1 MEEEAA
7 VALNPASIPAI
18 LAAHVAAHGGEIIL
32 RKKDRGIWKAV
43 TWAEFGSS
51 VHEISSGLTKMG
63 FRPGDVACV
72 LAETRPEWAYI
83 DLGILAAAG
92 ISGGIRPDSDPE
104 RLGQVLRESRCRVLF
119 VENEEQLDKALLT
132 RDRCP
137 ALQRI
142 VIIDMKGLRDFA
154 DPMCIG
160 LKAFV
165 GSDSKAAPVSV
176 AAEQPA
182 VLLVRDGN
190 LQTLSHG
197 ETMSLIAE
205 ARKRLPLHPN
215 DERLALLPMS
225 EVIERVLGLYLSLE
239 ARVIS
244 NYLENPDTAV
254 ENLQELQ
261 PTVLATDARVWQVL
275 RDRIEVAASNA
286 TRVQRVLYRW
296 AIALAARRG
305 PSAWLARATV
315 LRAVKRE
322 IGLGRL
328 RVAYAGGPRLSPDS
342 ERWTAALGIDIRHI
356 DGKATQG
363 IALDEQRYQ
372 ALKEAAYGT

>member
-18 LAAHVAAHGGEIIL
+18 LAANVAAHSGEIIL

-43 TWAEFGSS
+43 TWGELSTR
-51 VHEISSGLTKMG
+51 VREVSSGLAKMG

-92 ISGGIRPDSDPE
+92 ISGGIQSDTDAE
-104 RLGQVLRESRCRVLF
+104 QLGQVLRDSRCRVLF
-119 VENEEQLDKALLT
+119 VENEEQIDKALLM

-154 DPMCIG
+154 DPMCVS

-165 GSDSKAAPVSV
+165 GADPKVAPVTI

-197 ETMSLIAE
+197 ETMSLIAD
-205 ARKRLPLHPN
+205 ARRNLSLHPN

-225 EVIERVLGLYLSLE
+225 EVMERILGLYLSLE
-239 ARVIS
+239 TRIVS

-261 PTVLATDARVWQVL
+261 PTVLATDARTWQML
-275 RDRIEVAASNA
+275 RDRIEAAASNA
-286 TRVQRVLYRW
+286 TRLQRMLYRW
-296 AIALAARRG
+296 AISAAGRRG

-328 RVAYAGGPRLSPDS
+328 RVAYAGGARLSPES
-342 ERWTAALGIDIRHI
+342 ERWTAALGINIRYV

>member
-18 LAAHVAAHGGEIIL
+18 LAAHVAAHSGEIVL
-32 RKKDRGIWKAV
+32 RKKDRGIWKAI
-43 TWAEFGSS
+43 TWGELGTR
-51 VHEISSGLTKMG
+51 VHEVSVGLTKMG

-92 ISGGIRPDSDPE
+92 ISGGIQPDTDAE
-104 RLGQVLRESRCRVLF
+104 QLGRVLRDSRCRVLF
-119 VENEEQLDKALLT
+119 VENEEQIDKALLM

-154 DPMCIG
+154 DPMCVS

-165 GSDSKAAPVSV
+165 GADPKVAPVTI

-197 ETMSLIAE
+197 ETMSLIAD
-205 ARKRLPLHPN
+205 ARRNLSLHAN

-225 EVIERVLGLYLSLE
+225 EVMERILGLYLSLE
-239 ARVIS
+239 TRIIS

-261 PTVLATDARVWQVL
+261 PTVLATDARIWQML
-275 RDRIEVAASNA
+275 RDRIEAAAANA
-286 TRVQRVLYRW
+286 TRLQRMLYRW
-296 AIALAARRG
+296 AIAAAARRG

-328 RVAYAGGPRLSPDS
+328 RVAYAGGSRLSPES
-342 ERWTAALGIDIRHI
+342 ERWTTALGINIRYV

>member
-7 VALNPASIPAI
+7 VALNPASLPAI
-18 LAAHVAAHGGEIIL
+18 LATNVAAHSGEIIL
-32 RKKDRGIWKAV
+32 RKKDRGIWKAI
-43 TWAEFGSS
+43 TWGELNTHVREVST
-51 VHEISSGLTKMG
+51 GLTKMG

-72 LAETRPEWAYI
+72 LAETRPEWVYV

-92 ISGGIRPDSDPE
+92 ISGGLRPDGDAE
-104 RLGQVLRESRCRVLF
+104 ELGQVLRDSRCRVLF
-119 VENEEQLDKALLT
+119 VENEEQLDKTLLI

-154 DPMCIG
+154 DPMCVS
-160 LKAFV
+160 LQAFA
-165 GSDSKAAPVSV
+165 GSNHEVTPVVITS
-176 AAEQPA
+176 EQPA
-182 VLLVRDGN
+182 VLLARDGN

-197 ETMSLIAE
+197 ETISLIAD
-205 ARKRLPLHPN
+205 ARAKLPLRSN

-225 EVIERVLGLYLSLE
+225 EVMERVLGLYLSLE

-261 PTVLATDARVWQVL
+261 PTVLATDARIWQML
-275 RDRIEVAASNA
+275 RDRIEAAA
-286 TRVQRVLYRW
+286 TSATHLQRLLYRW
-296 AIALAARRG
+296 AMAVAARRG
-305 PSAWLARATV
+305 PAAWLARATV

-328 RVAYAGGPRLSPDS
+328 RVAYAGGPRLSPES
-342 ERWTAALGIDIRHI
+342 ERWTAALGVNIRHV

-363 IALDEQRYQ
+363 IALDEQRHQ
-372 ALKEAAYGT
+372 ALKEAVYGT

>member
-18 LAAHVAAHGGEIIL
+18 LAANVAAHSGEIIL

-43 TWAEFGSS
+43 TWGELSTR
-51 VHEISSGLTKMG
+51 VREVSSGLTKMG

-72 LAETRPEWAYI
+72 LAETRPEWVYV
-83 DLGILAAAG
+83 DLGILTAAG
-92 ISGGIRPDSDPE
+92 VAAGVLPESDAE
-104 RLGQVLRESRCRVLF
+104 QLGQVLRDSHCRVLF
-119 VENEEQLDKALLT
+119 VENEEQLDKTLLI
-132 RDRCP
+132 RDSCP

-142 VIIDMKGLRDFA
+142 VIIDMKGLRDFT
-154 DPMCIG
+154 DPMCIS
-160 LKAFV
+160 LKAFA
-165 GSDSKAAPVSV
+165 GSGSEATTV
-176 AAEQPA
+176 AVTAEQPA
-182 VLLVRDGN
+182 VLLLRDGS

-197 ETMSLIAE
+197 ETMSLIAD
-205 ARKRLPLHPN
+205 ARTKLPVRPN

-225 EVIERVLGLYLSLE
+225 EVMERVLGLYLSLE

-244 NYLENPDTAV
+244 NYLENPDTVV

-261 PTVLATDARVWQVL
+261 PTVLATDARIWQVL
-275 RDRIEVAASNA
+275 RDRIEAAAANA
-286 TRVQRVLYRW
+286 THLQRMLYRC
-296 AIALAARRG
+296 AIAAAAHRG
-305 PSAWLARATV
+305 PVAWLARATV
-315 LRAVKRE
+315 LRAVSRE

-328 RVAYAGGPRLSPDS
+328 RIAYAGGPRLSPES
-342 ERWTAALGIDIRHI
+342 ERWTAALGINIRHI

-363 IALDEQRYQ
+363 ISLDEQRYQ

>member
-18 LAAHVAAHGGEIIL
+18 LAANVAAHSGEIIL

-43 TWAEFGSS
+43 TWGELSTR
-51 VHEISSGLTKMG
+51 VREVSSGLTKMG

-72 LAETRPEWAYI
+72 LAETRPEWVYV
-83 DLGILAAAG
+83 DLGILTAAG
-92 ISGGIRPDSDPE
+92 VAAGVLPESDAE
-104 RLGQVLRESRCRVLF
+104 QLGQVLRDSRCRVLF
-119 VENEEQLDKALLT
+119 VENEEQLDKTLLI
-132 RDRCP
+132 RDSCP

-154 DPMCIG
+154 DPMCIS
-160 LKAFV
+160 LKAFA
-165 GSDSKAAPVSV
+165 GSGSEATTV
-176 AAEQPA
+176 AVTAEQPA
-182 VLLVRDGN
+182 VLLLRDGS

-197 ETMSLIAE
+197 ETMSLIAD
-205 ARKRLPLHPN
+205 ARTKLPVRPN

-225 EVIERVLGLYLSLE
+225 EVMERVLGLYLSLE

-244 NYLENPDTAV
+244 NYLENPDTVV

-261 PTVLATDARVWQVL
+261 PTVLATDARIWQVL
-275 RDRIEVAASNA
+275 RDRIEAAAANA
-286 TRVQRVLYRW
+286 THLQRMLYRC
-296 AIALAARRG
+296 AIAAAAHRG
-305 PSAWLARATV
+305 PVAWLARATV
-315 LRAVKRE
+315 LRAVSRE

-328 RVAYAGGPRLSPDS
+328 RIAYAGGPRLSPES
-342 ERWTAALGIDIRHI
+342 ERWTAALGINIRHI

-363 IALDEQRYQ
+363 ISLDEQRYQ